1 MAPPPTHR
9 SAVVSCAPRRLPPPR
24 LAPDSPGILRP
35 PGGLWQVLDVRRRRR
50 DGAAT
55 ALAGV
60 PLAPARATGAAQAA
74 DAEPA
79 QGADLANATLTM
91 PTGCLATE
99 GTVSLTNG
107 HGSVTNA
114 DGSTSFVYLRTPTAG
129 LATSAGW
136 STLVPLECHYQG
148 HGPLPHRP
156 HPLRPAGNLL
166 GSLDLRDVSAGAE
179 AAIILN
185 LTVHGGTVVVR
196 WNNQDI
202 GGRSAS
208 WTWGSAPSTS
218 PGPDRASPPPASMR
232 GNSVRHHTQ
241 APARWSAP
249 AARTQLSSPWL
260 QLPPPR

>member
-1 MAPPPTHR
+1 MAPH
-9 SAVVSCAPRRLPPPR
+9 SAHAP
-24 LAPDSPGILRP
+24 
-35 PGGLWQVLDVRRRRR
+35 VRRRLLRTKAAA
-50 DGAAT
+50 AAT
-55 ALAGV
+55 ALALTVLGCSGPQADSGSSTSGDDAATAPAGV
-60 PLAPARATGAAQAA
+60 PLAPAQATGAAGAA

-91 PTGCLATE
+91 PKGCLATE

-148 HGPLPHRP
+148 LDLFHTVLTLYG
-156 HPLRPAGNLL
+156 PAGNLL

-185 LTVHGGTVVVR
+185 LTVHGSTVVVR

-202 GGRSAS
+202 GGGARHLVDVGVGSVDLTWTGSGFATAS
-208 WTWGSAPSTS
+208 FYE
-218 PGPDRASPPPASMR
+218 REI
-232 GNSVRHHTQ
+232 Q
-241 APARWSAP
+241 
-249 AARTQLSSPWL
+249 
-260 QLPPPR
+260 